1 MVKRKI
7 IRINEALCDGCAL
20 CIPSCLEGA
29 LQIIDGKARLVR
41 DSYCDGLGACLG
53 ECPQGAL
60 SITEMMVEDFDE
72 LGVKNH
78 MAGISHG
85 SSQGNPTLVKESIK
99 IRERT
104 PHAHQPAGCPST
116 RPMELNSQHLTRT
129 GTESKLRQWPVQLHL
144 ISPMA
149 PYFKGKD
156 VILAAD
162 CTAYALGDFHKDFL
176 KDKSL
181 AIACPKLDSEQEIYA
196 QKITSLIDD
205 AKINTLTILTMEV
218 PCCSGLVNI
227 AKQAAG
233 DAKRKVPIKSVVV
246 SIRGEILSE
255 GWI

>member
-20 CIPSCLEGA
+20 CIPSCPEGA

-116 RPMELNSQHLTRT
+116 RSMELNSQHLTRT
-129 GTESKLRQWPVQLHL
+129 GTESKLRQWPVQLQL
-144 ISPMA
+144 VPPFA
-149 PYFKGKD
+149 PYFANAD
-156 VILAAD
+156 LYLIAD
-162 CTAYALGDFHKDFL
+162 CVPFAYPNFHDEFL
-176 KDKSL
+176 DNH
-181 AIACPKLDSEQEIYA
+181 AIAVACPKLDNTEPYV
-196 QKITSLIDD
+196 QKVTNIIKASSIKSLTVVI
-205 AKINTLTILTMEV
+205 MEV
-218 PCCSGLVNI
+218 PCCSGLVHI
-227 AKQAAG
+227 TREAILQAGADIPLEVIVVGIQG
-233 DAKRKVPIKSVVV
+233 DILKKSA
-246 SIRGEILSE
+246 I
-255 GWI
+255 